1 MGSAWA
7 QVLQLYVVREQIARS
22 TAITG
27 TGVELVFYQRK
38 RLWSD
43 FNSAGAG
50 RIQRMRST
58 RGGKRLVRE
67 SRDVGPLH

>member
-43 FNSAGAG
+43 FNSAGA
-50 RIQRMRST
+50 T
-58 RGGKRLVRE
+58 EEFRE
-67 SRDVGPLH
+67 